1 MPAFVNTNR
10 MVLLGTAW
18 TGTVAPGVGGSTAIT
33 NTGTLTSA
41 QDISAFVRSG
51 NPGVNVAMQ
60 DVTTFGSGGF
70 TQVIPGLKSGD
81 DITFE
86 CVSDFAASQ
95 VYAIVNTTLGGL
107 GAAVYLDIKPTN
119 AARSATNPS
128 FAGFGYISAWTPA
141 SGSVG
146 DAAMATLTISI
157 SGRFADITG

>member
-1 MPAFVNTNR
+1 MAAYVNLNR
-10 MVLLGTAW
+10 MVQLGTAW
-18 TGTVAPGVGGSTAIT
+18 TGTVAPGVGGSTAVT
-33 NTGTLTSA
+33 NTGTLTSP

-51 NPGVNVAMQ
+51 NPSTSAAMQ

-86 CVSDFAASQ
+86 CVSDFAAAQ
-95 VYAIVNTTLGGL
+95 LYAIVNTTLGGL
-107 GAAVYLDIKPTN
+107 GAAVYLDIKATN
-119 AARSATNPS
+119 ATRSATNPS
-128 FAGFGYISAWTPA
+128 FAGFGYISSWTPA
-141 SGSVG
+141 GGSVG